1 MLVLI
6 KNYFQKIYI
15 NMKSQ
20 IEFKVIRRGDP
31 ELVVLTIEHPDFTH
45 IPQMTFDGICYNEV
59 SVVNQIYEYLDT
71 IDKHDIM
78 VENDFYIILDYR
90 VVEVDVDTEYYDELT
105 DFVKFA
111 KAFIKHYNLEGQA
124 GFVMKSCYDTLF
136 NCGKSHIQ
144 KLKEI
149 LTIITTSQKYTGQV
163 LDHII
168 ETLDEDFIKR
178 ISY

>member
-1 MLVLI
+1 
-6 KNYFQKIYI
+6 
-15 NMKSQ
+15 MKSQ
-20 IEFKVIRRGDP
+20 VEFKVLRRGDQ
-31 ELVVLTIEHPDFTH
+31 ELVVLTIEHPEFEH
-45 IPQMTFDGICYNEV
+45 IPQRTVNGICYSDV
-59 SVVNQIYEYLDT
+59 SVVDQLYEYLDS

-78 VENDFYIILDYR
+78 VENDFHIILDYR
-90 VVEVDVDTEYYDELT
+90 VVEVDVDTEYYNEVT
-105 DFVKFA
+105 DFVKFS

-149 LTIITTSQKYTGQV
+149 LTIITASQQYTGQV

-168 ETLDEDFIKR
+168 DNLDEDLIKR
-178 ISY
+178 INF

>member
-1 MLVLI
+1 
-6 KNYFQKIYI
+6 
-15 NMKSQ
+15 MKSQ
-20 IEFKVIRRGDP
+20 VEFKVLRRGDI
-31 ELVVLTIEHPDFTH
+31 ELVVLTIEHPEFEH
-45 IPQMTFDGICYNEV
+45 IPQMTVNGIRYNEV
-59 SVVNQIYEYLDT
+59 SVIDQLYEYLDT

-78 VENDFYIILDYR
+78 VENDFHIILDYR

-105 DFVKFA
+105 DFVKFS

-149 LTIITTSQKYTGQV
+149 LTILTASQRYTGQV

-168 ETLDEDFIKR
+168 DNLDDDFIKR
-178 ISY
+178 IGC